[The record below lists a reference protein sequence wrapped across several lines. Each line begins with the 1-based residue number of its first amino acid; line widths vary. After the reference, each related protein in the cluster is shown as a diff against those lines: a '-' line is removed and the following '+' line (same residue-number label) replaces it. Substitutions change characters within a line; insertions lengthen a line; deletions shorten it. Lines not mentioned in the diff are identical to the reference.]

1 MKDLAFPQ
9 NRLSKSDRIGPLEA
23 ACSSAGKVDCVRYE
37 NLCEATAPAR
47 RILFRTAATPF
58 SKEATPKNQKGSVRG
73 HCPLPKGNVYEH
85 RIGSKALAQKGAF
98 RLPSMMP
105 LDHVR
110 IELEG
115 AIASGSAARCAVI
128 SKGITD
134 LFAQQSRH
142 LSDAEV
148 EVFDELLTR
157 LTIEIEVAARAIMA
171 VRLAPIPNAPPKAI
185 RKLAFDDAIEVA
197 APVLAQSERLTD
209 EDLAENARHKSQD
222 HLLAIAG
229 RPVLNES
236 VTDVLVKRGNRQVL
250 LSTVGNKGAK
260 LSGTG
265 FSIVVQRSEDD
276 GELAVCV
283 GSRAEIPQH
292 LFRQLVA
299 KASQTVRATLTA
311 AHPEACEDI
320 RNVVAEVAENVAIE
334 AAEHSHWPALSQPSV
349 RDESATDID
358 NRLAVN
364 DLGGVASAIA
374 TLSNMPIEFVDR
386 AIGQRSVET
395 FLVLARAANLSVS
408 ALRRILQVCG
418 KGHMAIN
425 DIEKSLVAYRRLK
438 IETAE
443 EILRFYRMQ
452 AKPRRLW

>member
-1 MKDLAFPQ
+1 M
-9 NRLSKSDRIGPLEA
+9 I
-23 ACSSAGKVDCVRYE
+23 
-37 NLCEATAPAR
+37 
-47 RILFRTAATPF
+47 
-58 SKEATPKNQKGSVRG
+58 
-73 HCPLPKGNVYEH
+73 
-85 RIGSKALAQKGAF
+85 
-98 RLPSMMP
+98 P

-110 IELEG
+110 KELEG

-171 VRLAPIPNAPPKAI
+171 VRLSPIPNAPPKAI

-236 VTDVLVKRGNRQVL
+236 VTDVLVKRGNRRVL

-276 GELAVCV
+276 DELAACV

-320 RNVVAEVAENVAIE
+320 RDVVAEVAENVTIE
-334 AAEHSHWPALSQPSV
+334 AAEHSQWPAPSKPAV